1 MKIGGKDAE
10 VVSAVDDGRGQG
22 RGQRPRLQ
30 GAGLLI
36 FGYIRGRLRN
46 VFNINRAKE
55 V

>member
-30 GAGLLI
+30 GAG
-36 FGYIRGRLRN
+36 YIRGRLRN